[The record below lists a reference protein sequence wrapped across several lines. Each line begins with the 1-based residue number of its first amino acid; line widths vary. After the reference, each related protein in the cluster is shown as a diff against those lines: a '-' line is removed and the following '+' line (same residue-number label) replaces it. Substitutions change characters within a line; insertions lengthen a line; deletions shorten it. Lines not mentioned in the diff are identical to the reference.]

1 MSEMELNSKQL
12 IAVNSETDVQL
23 PFYINT
29 GSARLECSGVLRLL
43 AGKRLV
49 CKGRY
54 QGRTVLL
61 KIFFGASYKR
71 RYQRELD
78 GVRLIKR
85 EGICTPRLIASNMD
99 QQSELA
105 YIVFD
110 YIDKV
115 ESLDDRLKQ
124 ASTTEQRLAV
134 FKQALELITQM
145 HGASIYQRDVHFDNF
160 LIDGS
165 TVYLIDGDQIEQE
178 AGKAGLPYEFVV
190 KSLAMFFT
198 QLYPW
203 ESAHVDSLISAYI
216 KLRRQDFPT
225 TLCDDIRQQLDEYK
239 QWREKKYIEKKV
251 FRRCSAFDV
260 IKNWSQY
267 CVYSRELQ
275 QSSVEQF
282 LANPD
287 KAIANGEVL
296 KSGRTAIVVKLELN
310 GQSYVVKRYN
320 KKSYLHQIARSL
332 MPSRAAVSWKNGH
345 LLEFNHIPT
354 AKPLLMLENRC
365 GAFRGRS
372 YVITEYI
379 EGCHAF
385 DYFKSSESVA
395 EREAMAVRINTLVKN
410 LHQSGFVHGDLK
422 AHNIWVKRNEPILI
436 DLDGM
441 VKNGNKVDD
450 WQRLY
455 RDLASS
461 DIKQSLFSDIK
472 LDESAIQ

>member
-1 MSEMELNSKQL
+1 MLEMELKSKQL
-12 IAVNSETDVQL
+12 IAVNRELDTQF
-23 PFYINT
+23 PFYINA
-29 GSARLECSGVLRLL
+29 GSARLECSQLLRLL
-43 AGKRLV
+43 VGKRLV

-61 KIFFGASYKR
+61 KIFFGPLYKR

-85 EGICTPRLIASNMD
+85 EGICTPRLISSNID
-99 QQSELA
+99 QPSELA
-105 YIVFD
+105 YIAFE
-110 YIDKV
+110 YIENV

-124 ASTTEQRLAV
+124 ASTTRQRLAV
-134 FKQALELITQM
+134 FKQALELIAKM
-145 HGASIYQRDVHFDNF
+145 HSASIYQRDVHLDNF

-165 TVYLIDGDQIEQE
+165 TVYLIDGDQIEKE
-178 AGKAGLPYEFVV
+178 VGKAGLLYEFVV
-190 KSLAMFFT
+190 KNLAMFFT

-203 ESAHVDSLISAYI
+203 ESAHIDSLISAYI

-225 TLCDDIRQQLDEYK
+225 SLCDDIRQQLDEYK

-251 FRRCSAFDV
+251 FRRCSAFEV

-267 CVYSRELQ
+267 CVYSRELEK
-275 QSSVEQF
+275 SSVEQF
-282 LANPD
+282 IANPD
-287 KAIANGEVL
+287 KAIANGKVL
-296 KSGRTAIVVKLELN
+296 KSGRSAIVVKLELN
-310 GQSYVVKRYN
+310 GQSYIAKRYN
-320 KKSYLHQIARSL
+320 RKSYLHQFARSL
-332 MPSRAAVSWKNGH
+332 IPSRAAVSWKNGH
-345 LLEFNHIPT
+345 LLEFNHMPT

-365 GAFRGRS
+365 GAFRGCS

-385 DYFKSSESVA
+385 DYFKSSQSVV
-395 EREAMAVRINTLVKN
+395 EREAMAVRINRLVKN

-422 AHNIWVKRNEPILI
+422 AHNIWIKRNEPILI

-455 RDLASS
+455 RDLGDS
-461 DIKQSLFSDIK
+461 DIKQPLFSGIK
-472 LDESAIQ
+472 LDELSQ